1 MTDTEPDSM
10 AAPPTVARPL
20 DGRVALVTGA
30 AGAGIG
36 RACARRLGLDGAAV
50 VVTDAHARR
59 TEQTVDELSAE
70 LDVPVVGYP
79 LDVADRRRID
89 ELIRLVADEL
99 GPVDVLVNNA
109 AVNVLGTVV
118 EYDPADWDRVLDV
131 DLTACWYL
139 MKAVLPA
146 MMAQERGSI
155 VNVSSVAGYLGGG
168 GMEGPYAAAKA
179 GLQSLTRTVAAEAGP
194 RGVRCNAVA
203 VGIVHSKFVDKHLDT
218 LGPEA
223 ARTPLRRLGRPEEIA
238 AVVAWL
244 ASDESSFVTG
254 ETINA
259 SGGWYMS
266 P

>member
-1 MTDTEPDSM
+1 MSG
-10 AAPPTVARPL
+10 PL

-36 RACARRLGLDGAAV
+36 RACARRLGHDGAAV
-50 VVTDAHARR
+50 VVTDVHERR
-59 TEQTVDELSAE
+59 TTETIAELAAELAPTPVIGHTLDVSDRARVDEVLAA
-70 LDVPVVGYP
+70 
-79 LDVADRRRID
+79 VA
-89 ELIRLVADEL
+89 ATL
-99 GPVDVLVNNA
+99 GPVDILVNNA

-118 EYDPADWDRVLDV
+118 DYDPDDWDRVLDV

-139 MKAVLPA
+139 MRAVLPA
-146 MMAQERGSI
+146 MTALGRGSI

-168 GMEGPYAAAKA
+168 GTEGPYAAAKA

-194 RGVRCNAVA
+194 HGVRANAVA
-203 VGIVHSKFVDKHLDT
+203 VGIVWTKFVEKHAPSLA
-218 LGPEA
+218 PEA
-223 ARTPLRRLGRPEEIA
+223 ERTPLRRLGTPEEIA

>member
-1 MTDTEPDSM
+1 MVTDVHERRTAE
-10 AAPPTVARPL
+10 TVAELAVELAPTPVIGHTL
-20 DGRVALVTGA
+20 DVSDRARVDEVL
-30 AGAGIG
+30 
-36 RACARRLGLDGAAV
+36 AAV
-50 VVTDAHARR
+50 AAT
-59 TEQTVDELSAE
+59 
-70 LDVPVVGYP
+70 
-79 LDVADRRRID
+79 
-89 ELIRLVADEL
+89 L
-99 GPVDVLVNNA
+99 GPVDILVNNA

-118 EYDPADWDRVLDV
+118 EYDPDDWDRVLDV

-139 MKAVLPA
+139 MRAVLPA
-146 MMAQERGSI
+146 MTALGRGSI

-168 GMEGPYAAAKA
+168 GTEGPYAAAKA

-194 RGVRCNAVA
+194 HGVRANAVA
-203 VGIVHSKFVDKHLDT
+203 VGIVWTKFVEKHAASLA
-218 LGPEA
+218 PEA
-223 ARTPLRRLGRPEEIA
+223 ERTPLRRLGTPEEIA

>member
-1 MTDTEPDSM
+1 MSG
-10 AAPPTVARPL
+10 PL
-20 DGRVALVTGA
+20 EGRVALFTGA

-36 RACARRLGLDGAAV
+36 RACARRLGRDGAAV
-50 VVTDAHARR
+50 VVTDVHERR
-59 TEQTVDELSAE
+59 TQATVTELATE
-70 LDVPVVGYP
+70 LAPTPVVGLT
-79 LDVADRRRID
+79 LDVSDRARVD
-89 ELIRLVADEL
+89 EVFAEVAETL
-99 GPVDVLVNNA
+99 GPVDILVNNA
-109 AVNVLGTVV
+109 AVNVLGTVID
-118 EYDPADWDRVLDV
+118 YDPDDWDRVLDV

-139 MKAVLPA
+139 MRAALPA
-146 MMAQERGSI
+146 MTAQGRGSI

-168 GMEGPYAAAKA
+168 GTEGPYAAAKA

-194 RGVRCNAVA
+194 HGVRANAVA
-203 VGIVHSKFVDKHLDT
+203 VGIVWTKFVEKHAASLA
-218 LGPEA
+218 PEA
-223 ARTPLRRLGRPEEIA
+223 ERTPLRRLGTPEEIA

>member
-1 MTDTEPDSM
+1 VT
-10 AAPPTVARPL
+10 APL
-20 DGRVALVTGA
+20 QGRVALVTGA

-36 RACARRLGLDGAAV
+36 RACARRLAEDGATV
-50 VVTDAHARR
+50 VVTDSHERR
-59 TEQTVDELSAE
+59 TTQTVEELTAE
-70 LDVPVVGYP
+70 LGPGHVVGYP
-79 LDVADRRRID
+79 MDVSDRARVDEVLDDVAGS
-89 ELIRLVADEL
+89 V

-118 EYDPADWDRVLDV
+118 DYDTGDWDRVLDV

-139 MKAVLPA
+139 MRTVLPP
-146 MMAQERGSI
+146 MISAQRGSI

-194 RGVRCNAVA
+194 HGVRANAVA
-203 VGIVHSKFVDKHLDT
+203 VGIVLTKFVEKHAAT
-218 LGPEA
+218 LAPEA
-223 ARTPLRRLGRPEEIA
+223 ERTPLRRLGRPEEIA

-254 ETINA
+254 ATINA

>member
-1 MTDTEPDSM
+1 MSD
-10 AAPPTVARPL
+10 VLGARPL
-20 DGRVALVTGA
+20 SGSVALVTGA

-36 RACARRLGLDGAAV
+36 KACALRLGRDGAAV
-50 VVTDAHARR
+50 VVTDVHARR
-59 TEQTVDELSAE
+59 TAETTDTLAAE
-70 LDVPVVGYP
+70 LAPTQVVGHV
-79 LDVADRRRID
+79 LDVADRARVD
-89 ELIRLVADEL
+89 EVLAEVAATV
-99 GPVDVLVNNA
+99 GPVDILVNNA

-118 EYDPADWDRVLDV
+118 DYDPDDWDRVLDV

-139 MKAVLPA
+139 MRAVLPGMVA
-146 MMAQERGSI
+146 LGRGSI

-168 GMEGPYAAAKA
+168 GTEGPYAAAKA

-194 RGVRCNAVA
+194 YGIRANAVA
-203 VGIVHSKFVDKHLDT
+203 VGIVWTRFVEKHAASLA
-218 LGPEA
+218 PEA
-223 ARTPLRRLGRPEEIA
+223 ERTPLRRLGTPEEIA

>member
-1 MTDTEPDSM
+1 VSG
-10 AAPPTVARPL
+10 PL

-36 RACARRLGLDGAAV
+36 RACAQRLGRDGAAV
-50 VVTDAHARR
+50 VVTDVHERR
-59 TEQTVDELSAE
+59 TAETVAALADELAPT
-70 LDVPVVGYP
+70 PVVGHT
-79 LDVADRRRID
+79 LDVSDRSRVDEVFAD
-89 ELIRLVADEL
+89 VAATL
-99 GPVDVLVNNA
+99 GPIDILVNNA
-109 AVNVLGTVV
+109 AMNVLGTVAD
-118 EYDPADWDRVLDV
+118 YDPADWDRVIDV

-139 MKAVLPA
+139 MRAALPA
-146 MMAQERGSI
+146 MTAQGWGSI
-155 VNVSSVAGYLGGG
+155 VNVSSVAGYLGGAG
-168 GMEGPYAAAKA
+168 SEGPYAAAKA

-194 RGVRCNAVA
+194 QGVRANAVA
-203 VGIVHSKFVDKHLDT
+203 VGIVWSKFVEKHAASLA
-218 LGPEA
+218 PEA
-223 ARTPLRRLGRPEEIA
+223 ERTPLRRLGRPEEIA